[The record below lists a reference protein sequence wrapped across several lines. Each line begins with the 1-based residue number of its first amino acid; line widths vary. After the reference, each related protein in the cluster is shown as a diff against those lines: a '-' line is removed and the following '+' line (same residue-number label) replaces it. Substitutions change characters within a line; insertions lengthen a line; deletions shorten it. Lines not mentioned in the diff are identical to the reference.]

1 MYILFIIIVIAKSL
15 QRNKEK
21 RDGRD
26 MIILSDSKSIYN
38 SQHISRI
45 SHSDLSIYRNIY
57 TLMARRR
64 YFKIKKERGKTI
76 ILVWVHVYIV
86 VKGNEMTDQ
95 LAKIRMYKKL
105 RRMYKKLKILYI
117 DLTEKYLK
125 KVRIR

>member
-1 MYILFIIIVIAKSL
+1 
-15 QRNKEK
+15 
-21 RDGRD
+21 
-26 MIILSDSKSIYN
+26 
-38 SQHISRI
+38 
-45 SHSDLSIYRNIY
+45 
-57 TLMARRR
+57 MARRR
-64 YFKIKKERGKTI
+64 YFKIQKERGKTI
-76 ILVWVHVYIV
+76 ILVWAHVYIV